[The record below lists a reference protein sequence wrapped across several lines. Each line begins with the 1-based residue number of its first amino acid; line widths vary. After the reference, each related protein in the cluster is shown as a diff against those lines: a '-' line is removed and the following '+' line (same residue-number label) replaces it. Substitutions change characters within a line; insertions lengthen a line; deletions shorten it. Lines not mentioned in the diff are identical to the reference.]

1 MLRGFDEYGI
11 GNTPIVELPRVN
23 GNRIIIKLEMQNFL
37 KSIKARTAYWIIK
50 NLSADAKDKII
61 VESSSGNMGYALGYF
76 CRESGRKFV
85 CLIDD
90 SISACKRER

>member
-50 NLSADAKDKII
+50 NCLQMQKIKLLWSPVQEI
-61 VESSSGNMGYALGYF
+61 WDMHWDIFAGKVVVSLYA
-76 CRESGRKFV
+76 
-85 CLIDD
+85 
-90 SISACKRER
+90 